1 MTFSF
6 APRARRLAEAYAIC
20 ALGVVI
26 TAYGAMADEA
36 RSAGRETIV
45 GEIAPPTREGFEE
58 IVVQMPP
65 LVPMRRKTPAQT
77 RAPVVPEASSTIT
90 ETIAAVPPAPQAP
103 VDAPAQTE
111 TAAQEP
117 VVQTSGPAHAQGE
130 TLRGGDAS
138 PDLRGAQPPTE
149 EASSDVAPGAAL
161 EPPAETAQSEAGPLL
176 EPAQPMPESDS
187 LASESEGDGAF
198 LETWQSVVAVLASAW
213 LCVARLRRKKDE
225 PAARQA
231 ASRSAKLEKLLL
243 LVGSARSEI
252 VPFLEAGVR
261 RAVVVWRLLRK
272 RSPADRAE
280 KIVTSGAGAS
290 AQAQRSEG
298 VNWPEI
304 ATMLRA
310 KGAAEKGASVAR
322 AVAERGMWD
331 QPDHDG
337 VELLEPGAAGAQAIV
352 MNARRKLR
360 AAQG

>member
-117 VVQTSGPAHAQGE
+117 VVQTSGPAQ
-130 TLRGGDAS
+130 
-138 PDLRGAQPPTE
+138 E

-161 EPPAETAQSEAGPLL
+161 EPPAETAQSEARPLL